1 MIVFELMCAGKHR
14 FEGWFA
20 SGSDFDSQHGRGL
33 IECPRCGSDS
43 VEKLPTARIRT
54 SSAAEPAVEARPASV
69 PALQREKPPT
79 LNEMIDFVLKNTEDV
94 GGRFAEEARRM
105 HNEEV
110 PGRAIRGT
118 ATGEQARE
126 LLDEGIPVLPLPV
139 PPREEWQ

>member
-1 MIVFELMCAGKHR
+1 MIVFELMCAEKHR

-20 SGSDFDSQHGRGL
+20 SGSDFDSQRERGL
-33 IECPRCGSDS
+33 VACPRCSSDA

-54 SSAAEPAVEARPASV
+54 STAVEPAAARPAFV
-69 PALQREKPPT
+69 PAVQRQKPPT

-110 PGRAIRGT
+110 PGRPIRGT
-118 ATGEQARE
+118 ATGEEARE
-126 LLDEGIPVLPLPV
+126 LLDEGIPVMPLPV
-139 PPREEWQ
+139 PPRGEWQ